1 MQFLYEWL
9 AIGVKLENLHF
20 IFAGIQL
27 NMNFAHVIPDVHL
40 ISGLQLFNFLESQ
53 QDPWDYPLVDDTSA
67 VMRVLFLWYVL
78 QHLCSHR
85 NIYFVGFPIPRIF
98 VHPGQNP
105 VEFFKSQILHTPKF

>member
-53 QDPWDYPLVDDTSA
+53 QDPWDNPLVDDTSA
-67 VMRVLFLWYVL
+67 VMRVLFCGMSY
-78 QHLCSHR
+78 
-85 NIYFVGFPIPRIF
+85 NIYVHIEIFTSLGSQFPESSYTLGRIP
-98 VHPGQNP
+98 
-105 VEFFKSQILHTPKF
+105 